1 MSQSLASPAASPVTQ
16 TGDVLLQ
23 DLKPPPGAHALVIGH
38 HRLEALC
45 GLIRRGCTGAAELR
59 PHDGGG
65 PRTESA
71 QIVVLVDPA
80 SLGEAAS
87 LVATAWRALDHGG
100 RILVQDPGGRRHQIE
115 GLLRAQGFIAISSR
129 ETPQGA
135 IMLGR
140 RPFPLA
146 HG

>member
-1 MSQSLASPAASPVTQ
+1 MSQSLASPAAVPMAQ
-16 TGDVLLQ
+16 AGDVLPK
-23 DLKPPPGAHALVIGH
+23 DWEPPPGAHALVIGH

-45 GLIRRGCTGAAELR
+45 GLIRQGCTGAAELR
-59 PHDGGG
+59 PHDRGG
-65 PRTESA
+65 PRAESA

-87 LVATAWRALDHGG
+87 LLAVAWRALDGGG
-100 RILVQDPGGRRHQIE
+100 RILVQDPEGRRHQIE

-129 ETPQGA
+129 ETPRGT
-135 IMLGR
+135 IMFGR
-140 RPFPLA
+140 RPFALA